1 MRKKIFLILATVL
14 LSVSTNAQYDQ
25 KLYNKLTTAFYK
37 SKSDTARIRIM
48 LALGD
53 YHVEQSYMQGYQKS
67 MDTAYNY
74 AKKCE
79 QLSKAVKSNSYLAD
93 TYLLYSKA
101 CNYESKYD
109 QSIVYADKAISLFKK
124 EIDIKGILRGKRS
137 VFAAYKYVP
146 EKFDQVYPLSE
157 QNIALALKTG
167 DNLLTAKAY
176 EDHALGNRFTD
187 NTQGAITALNKALK
201 YYKAAGEE
209 RTQSVYSTL
218 GLCYDHNGEED
229 KALKSTLT
237 AIAIAEK
244 FNDQSFYMGDLYD
257 LAGGTYFNME
267 NYTEAL
273 KYYKKAYKIA
283 SRYIDFQ
290 GQVFILL
297 SIKDVLILTKQYK
310 EAKVYFTKIEDNFGK
325 VEPYMRRRVIASML
339 KSALDL
345 KDDKN
350 IEKYHTLLLP
360 LMPSIETT
368 GDKMEAYTCM
378 VSYYFYK
385 KNYADS
391 RTSLY
396 EFGRTMEKFGNKNN
410 REYYYRML
418 FRIDSAQ
425 GKYISA
431 MSNYQIANKIRDS
444 LFNEKKSKQLTE
456 LQVQYEVEKKDKDNL
471 LLKQKAELQD
481 NKLSK
486 ASTIQKLGIG
496 SILLL
501 IIIILLIFRQYNLN
515 QKRRIETHNKNL
527 TLQSLLKEKEWL
539 LKEIHHRVK
548 NNLQIVMSLLNSQSY
563 HLKDAAAVAAI
574 RDSQHRLHSMSLIHQ
589 KLYLADTMSTINMKA
604 YIDELVDYLR
614 SSFEKPNINFVVD
627 SGDIELDVSHAVPV
641 GLILNEA
648 ITNAIKH
655 AFPEGRKGIIS
666 VILRKNEAEIIELII
681 SDNGIGIKDTGS
693 KNANSLGMILMQGF
707 SKDLNG
713 KFVLTASQGTV
724 IKVTFPRYFSEHA
737 KDYSKIS

>member
-1 MRKKIFLILATVL
+1 MRKKIFFLLAAVL
-14 LSVSTNAQYDQ
+14 LGTSAKAQYDQ
-25 KLYNKLTTAFYK
+25 KLYNKLSTALYK
-37 SKSDTARIRIM
+37 SKTDTSKIRIM

-53 YHVEQSYMQGYQKS
+53 YHVEQSYMEGYQKS

-79 QLSKAVKSNSYLAD
+79 LLSRSIKSNAYLGD

-109 QSIVYADKAISLFKK
+109 QSIAYANKAIDLFKK
-124 EIDIKGILRGKRS
+124 GSDAKGVLRGKRS
-137 VFAAYKYVP
+137 VFAAYKYIS
-146 EKFDQVYPLSE
+146 EKAGQVYPLSKA
-157 QNIALALKTG
+157 NVALAIKTG

-176 EDHALGNRFTD
+176 EDLALGNRFIDDTK
-187 NTQGAITALNKALK
+187 GAIAALHKALK
-201 YYKAAGEE
+201 YYEAAGEE
-209 RTQSVYSTL
+209 RTQSVYSIL
-218 GLCYDHNGEED
+218 GLCYGHNGEEN
-229 KALKSTLT
+229 KALKATLK
-237 AIAIAEK
+237 AISLAEK
-244 FNDQSFYMGDLYD
+244 FNDQSFYMCELYD
-257 LAGGTYFNME
+257 LAGGTYFDME
-267 NYTEAL
+267 DYTESL
-273 KYYKKAYKIA
+273 KYYKLAYKTA
-283 SRYIDFQ
+283 KRYIDYQFK
-290 GQVFILL
+290 VFIMVN
-297 SIKDVLILTKQYK
+297 IKDVLILTKQYE
-310 EAKVYFTKIEDNFGK
+310 EAKIYFSKIEKDIEK
-325 VEPYMRRRVIASML
+325 VDPQLKRRILATML
-339 KSALDL
+339 KSAMDL

-350 IEKYHTLLLP
+350 IEKYYNLLKP
-360 LMPSIETT
+360 LVPTIEFTA
-368 GDKMEAYTCM
+368 DKMEAYSAM
-378 VSYYFYK
+378 VSYYFYNK
-385 KNYADS
+385 DFTQS
-391 RTSLY
+391 RQSLHK
-396 EFGRTMEKFGNKNN
+396 FGSTMEKFGNKNN

-431 MSNYQIANKIRDS
+431 MKNYQIANKIRDS
-444 LFNEKKSKQLTE
+444 LFNEKKSKQLAE
-456 LQVQYEVEKKDKDNL
+456 LEVQYEVEKKDKNNL
-471 LLKQKAELQD
+471 VLKQKAELQD

-486 ASTIQKLGIG
+486 ASIIQKLSFG
-496 SILLL
+496 SIVLL
-501 IIIILLIFRQYNLN
+501 IIVILLIFRQYNLN
-515 QKRRIETHNKNL
+515 QKRRKETHNKNV

-589 KLYLADTMSTINMKA
+589 KLYLGDTMSTINMKV

-614 SSFEKPNINFVVD
+614 GSFEKPNINFVVD
-627 SGDIELDVSHAVPV
+627 AGDIELDVSHAVPV

-666 VILRKNEAEIIELII
+666 VILRKNETEIIELII
-681 SDNGIGIKDTGS
+681 SDNGIGIKDTDS

-713 KFVLTASQGTV
+713 QFVLTASQGTA

-737 KDYSKIS
+737 ANHS